1 VESRAARAAG
11 GHKVAIYTTIAG
23 DYDSVKLPSV
33 LDPRF
38 DFFLFSDVPRSGGGA
53 WQVKPIT
60 AFDND
65 PTRMARYVKTHPH
78 ALLGHYEFAI
88 WIDSNIMILGDIHVL
103 LDSFIESGTVV
114 AAFPHPYRTS
124 IYEEVGACIAQ
135 GLDDAETMREQIAR
149 YRKAGFAH
157 QDLIESS
164 VMMFDLRD
172 RRVLAFLDRWW
183 SEIERGSRRDQL
195 SLNYALAQ
203 TGLDWHRIAA
213 PPESVRTH
221 PMLAFGGHD
230 RGKGVA
236 RRLVDEIG
244 VPPSDPYHG
253 IRYDSV
259 REQRIA
265 AQRERR
271 IDIVICVHNALDH
284 VSVCLESVRRHR
296 NTQRIIIVDDGSDPP
311 TAAFLRAFAAS
322 QSEVELVRN
331 DRPGGYTRAA
341 NRGLAAARGEL
352 VILLNSDT
360 IVTDGWAEKMADA
373 VFSTPRAGIVGPMSS
388 AASGQSIP
396 NHRGT
401 ERQTAVNALP
411 AGMTAEDMNRCCEQ
425 WTIDGI
431 IPRVPLVHGFC
442 FGLTREVIDKVGYFD
457 EAHFPRGYGEEDDYC
472 FRAADA
478 GFALVVATHTYVFHA
493 KSKSYAD
500 ADRISLTR
508 EASQALH
515 RLHSP
520 ARIRRA
526 VESMDHNPLLWK
538 FRQNAAK
545 LAAMSQ

>member
-1 VESRAARAAG
+1 
-11 GHKVAIYTTIAG
+11 
-23 DYDSVKLPSV
+23 
-33 LDPRF
+33 
-38 DFFLFSDVPRSGGGA
+38 
-53 WQVKPIT
+53 
-60 AFDND
+60 
-65 PTRMARYVKTHPH
+65 MARYVKTHPH

-124 IYEEVGACIAQ
+124 IYEEIEACIAQ

-157 QDLIESS
+157 QDLIESNL
-164 VMMFDLRD
+164 MMFNLSD
-172 RRVLAFLDRWW
+172 RRVRALLDLWW

-203 TGLDWHRIAA
+203 IGLGWHPIASRPDNA
-213 PPESVRTH
+213 RTH
-221 PMLAFGGHD
+221 LMLAFGGHD
-230 RGKGVA
+230 RDKGVA
-236 RRLVDEIG
+236 RRLVDEVG
-244 VPPSDPYHG
+244 APPSDPYQG
-253 IRYDSV
+253 TPYDRI

-271 IDIVICVHNALDH
+271 IDIVVCVHNALDH
-284 VSVCLESVRRHR
+284 VSACLESVRRHR
-296 NTQRIIIVDDGSDPP
+296 TTQRIIIVDDGSDAP
-311 TAAFLRAFAAS
+311 TAAFLSAFAKN
-322 QSEVELVRN
+322 QSEVELIRH
-331 DRPGGYTRAA
+331 DQPGGYTRAA
-341 NRGLAAARGEL
+341 NRGLAASRGEF

-373 VFSTPRAGIVGPMSS
+373 VFSTPGAGVVGPMSS
-388 AASGQSIP
+388 AASWQSIP

-401 ERQTAVNALP
+401 EQQTAVNLLP

-431 IPRVPLVHGFC
+431 VPRVPLVHGFC
-442 FGLTREVIDKVGYFD
+442 FGLTREIIDKVGYFD
-457 EAHFPRGYGEEDDYC
+457 ETHFPGGYGEENDYC

-478 GFALVVATHTYVFHA
+478 GFGLVVATHTYVFHA
-493 KSKSYAD
+493 KSKSYVD
-500 ADRISLTR
+500 TDRIRLTG
-508 EASQALH
+508 EASQTLH

-526 VESMDHNPLLWK
+526 VEAMEHNPLLWK

-545 LAAMSQ
+545 LAAISQ